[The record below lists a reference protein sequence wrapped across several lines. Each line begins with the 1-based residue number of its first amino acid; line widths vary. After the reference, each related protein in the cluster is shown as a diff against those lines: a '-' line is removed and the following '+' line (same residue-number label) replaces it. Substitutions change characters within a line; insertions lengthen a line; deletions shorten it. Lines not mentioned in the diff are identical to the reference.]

1 MAVTKYTKW
10 IPSPLDGL
18 SMEELLDEISEFL
31 LQSGFQYGFQD
42 VSNPD
47 NLDALRQAILEKLV
61 EMGRIPQDLFEQWLA
76 DPTEGAAKKL
86 DELLDQVIRR
96 LIEEGWIQSDQ
107 SQPGPSAVDENPE
120 GFEDAPAGM
129 ARFELTDKSIDF
141 LGFRLLRHLLGSL
154 GRKNS
159 SQRLIALALAS

>member
-61 EMGRIPQDLFEQWLA
+61 EMGRIPQDLLDQWLA
-76 DPTEGAAKKL
+76 DRTEGDAKKL
-86 DELLDQVIRR
+86 DELLDQVIRQ
-96 LIEEGWIQSDQ
+96 LIEDGWIQSE
-107 SQPGPSAVDENPE
+107 SIATWPI
-120 GFEDAPAGM
+120 
-129 ARFELTDKSIDF
+129 RF
-141 LGFRLLRHLLGSL
+141 R
-154 GRKNS
+154 
-159 SQRLIALALAS
+159 